1 MLFEPKPA
9 RQGGPPIW
17 VGGVTDPSLRRVAQT
32 ADGWLPWAVRRKS
45 WEKERRKIRA
55 MSGGRKITLACFS
68 PADIGSKSIEGYVG
82 TLGERHHVITGSPD
96 QVVHTIEDFR
106 KSGLEHLALSF
117 RDVRLF
123 KDETPDLLLEQM
135 RLFAREIMPAFRT

>member
-1 MLFEPKPA
+1 
-9 RQGGPPIW
+9 
-17 VGGVTDPSLRRVAQT
+17 
-32 ADGWLPWAVRRKS
+32 
-45 WEKERRKIRA
+45 
-55 MSGGRKITLACFS
+55 LACFS

-135 RLFAREIMPAFRT
+135 RLFAREIMPAFRPWDRSQRSPLPNPGGVSRARR

>member
-1 MLFEPKPA
+1 
-9 RQGGPPIW
+9 
-17 VGGVTDPSLRRVAQT
+17 
-32 ADGWLPWAVRRKS
+32 
-45 WEKERRKIRA
+45 

-96 QVVHTIEDFR
+96 QVVHTIDFR

-123 KDETPDLLLEQM
+123 KDEIPDLLLKQM
-135 RLFAREIMPAFRT
+135 WLFAREIMPAFRT

>member
-1 MLFEPKPA
+1 M
-9 RQGGPPIW
+9 
-17 VGGVTDPSLRRVAQT
+17 
-32 ADGWLPWAVRRKS
+32 ADGWLPWAVS
-45 WEKERRKIRA
+45 AEELGEGAEKVRA

-123 KDETPDLLLEQM
+123 KDETPDLLLKQM
-135 RLFAREIMPAFRT
+135 RLFASEIMPAFRT